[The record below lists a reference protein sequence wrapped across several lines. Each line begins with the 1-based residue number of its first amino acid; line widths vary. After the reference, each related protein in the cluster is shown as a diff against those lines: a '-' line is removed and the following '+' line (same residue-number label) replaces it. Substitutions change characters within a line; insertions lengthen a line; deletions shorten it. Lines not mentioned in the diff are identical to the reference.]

1 MTASSAAVSSATLRV
16 VGAADDELDRRYAAD
31 AWQAREL
38 GIQAARGRGAV
49 SFVGIA
55 QPWLR
60 EASKRWARQRLVIG
74 CAFNTIA
81 AAALAFKRFSG
92 FLASCQ
98 PPVELPEQI
107 DRALLER
114 YLAWLA
120 PQPLAESTKTLSRT
134 FLRALLEE
142 NRRHRWLP
150 QLPADAVIY
159 SDELH
164 CRRVSL
170 PRFIPEVVM
179 AQLESET
186 NLEQLRP
193 PYRNLVVLLTET
205 GLRAGDACALPLN
218 PVVPDSAAW
227 PCLRFVSS
235 KMRTEHL
242 LPLSPRAIDA
252 IRAQQRFV
260 SQTWP
265 EATVWLFPSRS
276 DPNQPLPY
284 DTFRPVFGDWQ
295 RRIGLQDE
303 SGRPIRVTP
312 HQFRHTL
319 GTRLINAGVPQH
331 VVQRLLGH
339 ASPAMTAVYAQ
350 LHDTTIR
357 AEFERYCQTRVDVEG
372 RLLGF
377 DPQAVTADAEWI
389 KHRLSR
395 ASETLPNGYC
405 GRPPQQD
412 CPHPN
417 ACLTCPDFQ
426 TTAEFLPVHRQ
437 QAEFARE
444 HLTAA
449 ETAGRERLAGNHRKV
464 LVNLDKIIASLEAL
478 RSHGD
483 QDG

>member
-1 MTASSAAVSSATLRV
+1 MTASPAAASSRTLRA
-16 VGAADDELDRRYAAD
+16 VGAPDDELERRYATD

-60 EASKRWARQRLVIG
+60 EAAKRWARQRLNVG

-98 PPVELPEQI
+98 PPIEHPEQV
-107 DRALLER
+107 DPTVLER

-120 PQPLAESTKTLSRT
+120 PQPLAESTKTLSRM
-134 FLRALLEE
+134 FLRAFLEE

-150 QLPADAVIY
+150 QLPAQAVVY

-179 AQLESET
+179 AQMESEA

-205 GLRAGDACALPLN
+205 GLRSGDACALPLN
-218 PVVPDSAAW
+218 PVVPDSADW

-265 EATVWLFPSRS
+265 QATAWLFPSRS
-276 DPNQPLPY
+276 DPQQPLPY
-284 DTFRPVFGDWQ
+284 ETFLRAFGAWQ
-295 RRIGLQDE
+295 RRIGLHDE
-303 SGRPIRVTP
+303 SGRSIRVTP
-312 HQFRHTL
+312 HQLRHTL

-339 ASPAMTAVYAQ
+339 ASPAMTAVYG
-350 LHDTTIR
+350 L
-357 AEFERYCQTRVDVEG
+357 
-372 RLLGF
+372 
-377 DPQAVTADAEWI
+377 W
-389 KHRLSR
+389 
-395 ASETLPNGYC
+395 
-405 GRPPQQD
+405 
-412 CPHPN
+412 
-417 ACLTCPDFQ
+417 
-426 TTAEFLPVHRQ
+426 
-437 QAEFARE
+437 
-444 HLTAA
+444 
-449 ETAGRERLAGNHRKV
+449 
-464 LVNLDKIIASLEAL
+464 
-478 RSHGD
+478 
-483 QDG
+483 